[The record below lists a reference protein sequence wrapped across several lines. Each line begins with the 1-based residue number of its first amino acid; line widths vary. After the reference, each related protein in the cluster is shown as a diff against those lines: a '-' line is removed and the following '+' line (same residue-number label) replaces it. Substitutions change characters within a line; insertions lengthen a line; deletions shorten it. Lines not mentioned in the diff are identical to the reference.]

1 MHEAVIK
8 IGALSAVRNL
18 PTDPGLLGTLMAKSG
33 TGIMPLEVKDFR
45 VILSRG
51 GVTCAQRR
59 IGTSGSGKSTLLKVA
74 RSRR

>member
-8 IGALSAVRNL
+8 IGALLAVRDL

-33 TGIMPLEVKDFR
+33 TGIMPLEVKDLR
-45 VILSRG
+45 VTLSRG
-51 GVTCAQRR
+51 GVACAQRR